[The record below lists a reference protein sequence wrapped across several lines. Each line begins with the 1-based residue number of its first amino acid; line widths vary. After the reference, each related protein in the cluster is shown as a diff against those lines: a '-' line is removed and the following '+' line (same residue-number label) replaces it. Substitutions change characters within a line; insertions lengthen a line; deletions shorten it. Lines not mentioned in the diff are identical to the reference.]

1 MVSLLGGY
9 WLDVVWIPT
18 VCKVLSLRQSS
29 SSLHSLSWR
38 SLSDHPKLLTVL
50 QDRAPYSIHFSI
62 GCSLYVGYP
71 SALLLGEFLLFKILF
86 YHFLCETVS
95 WFPNLSLLVSPLLQA
110 HLCYHASLSLFPFW
124 TMSYLRSYL
133 HLFQC
138 CISIR
143 KCNDWQ
149 QLVNEWINKIMD
161 GKLLMRF

>member
-1 MVSLLGGY
+1 MVSVLGGY

-62 GCSLYVGYP
+62 GCSLYVGYS

-86 YHFLCETVS
+86 YHFLCETVLIPKS
-95 WFPNLSLLVSPLLQA
+95 FPSCVTTAPSTSLLPCFLVPFSFLNHELSEVIPTFVS
-110 HLCYHASLSLFPFW
+110 
-124 TMSYLRSYL
+124 ML
-133 HLFQC
+133 HFYQEVQWLTT
-138 CISIR
+138 IG
-143 KCNDWQ
+143 
-149 QLVNEWINKIMD
+149 EWMNK
-161 GKLLMRF
+161 